1 MTDDN
6 PTLCNPNCVNGK
18 EDIINTFLVLF
29 QESFD
34 FAVYDI
40 IDIVADDGLFLV
52 DWVLTARKDACT
64 VCKEH
69 NFLTIA

>member
-18 EDIINTFLVLF
+18 EDIINTFLVF
-29 QESFD
+29 QEIFD

-40 IDIVADDGLFLV
+40 IDIVADDALFLV
-52 DWVLTARKDACT
+52 DWVLIARKDACT
-64 VCKEH
+64 VCKEY